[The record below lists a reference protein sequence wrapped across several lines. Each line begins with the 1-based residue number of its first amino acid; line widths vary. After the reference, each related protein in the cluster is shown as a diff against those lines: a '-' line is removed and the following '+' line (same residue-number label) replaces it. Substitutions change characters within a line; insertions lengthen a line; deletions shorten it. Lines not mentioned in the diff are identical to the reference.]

1 MRNILPTSLNEWSC
15 VRSITWF
22 HKLVDSGTPHLKV
35 LPCILDRKRHYQT
48 SSTRRENPLLWEAM
62 QTLLPNGRNNIEVFL
77 SKHWSLIA
85 QQKMCYRMG
94 GRVDAIDERM
104 RKIMLSILR
113 WVIYRLLWILRR
125 TVIPYHEDFKFYP
138 KNTKSKRMNWLSK
151 EIKMYIFKFFQRKN
165 SRWFWLYFVVTIT
178 IIQKNHRPSVREHP
192 SDLVLHLI
200 GREIGMSFLDH
211 STGEYASDEFLY
223 WLGEKMAWVF
233 WSNHRALQIQS
244 RMAFDNQ
251 W

>member
-1 MRNILPTSLNEWSC
+1 
-15 VRSITWF
+15 
-22 HKLVDSGTPHLKV
+22 
-35 LPCILDRKRHYQT
+35 
-48 SSTRRENPLLWEAM
+48 M

-94 GRVDAIDERM
+94 GREDAIEERM
-104 RKIMLSILR
+104 RKIMVSILR

-125 TVIPYHEDFKFYP
+125 TVIPYNEDFKFYP

-178 IIQKNHRPSVREHP
+178 IIQKNHRPSAREHP

-200 GREIGMSFLDH
+200 GREIG
-211 STGEYASDEFLY
+211 
-223 WLGEKMAWVF
+223 WVF
-233 WSNHRALQIQS
+233 WILQQENTLVTSSCIDWVRKWREFSGLITERCKYNPGWLSTTNVKLNWESNITL
-244 RMAFDNQ
+244 
-251 W
+251 

>member
-1 MRNILPTSLNEWSC
+1 MQS
-15 VRSITWF
+15 
-22 HKLVDSGTPHLKV
+22 KKG
-35 LPCILDRKRHYQT
+35 
-48 SSTRRENPLLWEAM
+48 WEKSWC
-62 QTLLPNGRNNIEVFL
+62 QFYDG
-77 SKHWSLIA
+77 
-85 QQKMCYRMG
+85 
-94 GRVDAIDERM
+94 
-104 RKIMLSILR
+104 LSIDYCGSYEGQLSH
-113 WVIYRLLWILRR
+113 ITSTLNLIQK
-125 TVIPYHEDFKFYP
+125 IQ
-138 KNTKSKRMNWLSK
+138 KSKRMNWLSK
-151 EIKMYIFKFFQRKN
+151 EIKMYICKFFQRKN
-165 SRWFWLYFVVTIT
+165 SSWFWLYFVVTIT
-178 IIQKNHRPSVREHP
+178 IIQKNHRPSAREHP

>member
-62 QTLLPNGRNNIEVFL
+62 QTLLPNGRNNIKVFL

-178 IIQKNHRPSVREHP
+178 IIQKPS
-192 SDLVLHLI
+192 
-200 GREIGMSFLDH
+200 SFSKRTPQWPGL
-211 STGEYASDEFLY
+211 AS
-223 WLGEKMAWVF
+223 
-233 WSNHRALQIQS
+233 HRARNWHEFS
-244 RMAFDNQ
+244 GSFNRRTR
-251 W
+251 